1 MTGPLDS
8 HSEESMNNL
17 QLSLELARQRA
28 RQLQNEARYNHLLP
42 PSRARARLAQLL
54 RRLAERLE
62 PRPEPALG

>member
-1 MTGPLDS
+1 
-8 HSEESMNNL
+8 MNNL

-28 RQLQNEARYNHLLP
+28 QQLQDEARHNRLLP
-42 PSRARARLAQLL
+42 PSRAHLARFL